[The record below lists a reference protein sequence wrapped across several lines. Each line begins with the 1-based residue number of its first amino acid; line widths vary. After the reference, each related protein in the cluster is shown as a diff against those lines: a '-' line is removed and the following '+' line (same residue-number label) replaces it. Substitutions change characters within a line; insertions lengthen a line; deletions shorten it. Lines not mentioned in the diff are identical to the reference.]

1 MPILTKHSIS
11 RLEQRCG
18 VSKKNAPKVA
28 KRAFR
33 TGITHAETHGELHRF
48 LDSIYLSQKKGT
60 NMRIY
65 GNAVYVF
72 KGDVLITVIRIPDN
86 LLTEIKKIK

>member
-18 VSKKNAPKVA
+18 VTKKNAPKVA

-33 TGITHAETHGELHRF
+33 TGVTHAETHGELHKF

-86 LLTEIKKIK
+86 LLTEIKK